1 MAKVTFHGHATCSIE
16 TDDGTHLV
24 IDPFFG
30 ENPPAFRERV
40 TAAAEFSAENSF
52 PAEPSHKPAPPLVWR
67 HLSYQVHSGARNMAL
82 DHALADA
89 IGAGHGNEGV
99 VRLYGWERPTLSLGR
114 NEPAAAYA
122 IESMRGSGF
131 DVVRRPTGGRA
142 VLHDRE
148 LTYAV
153 VAPIDGW
160 GGVRAAYLRINH
172 ALAQALRSLG
182 APVDVASG
190 TRSLAPD
197 AGPCF
202 QAPAAGEIV
211 AAGRKLVGSAQAR
224 IGSALLQHGSILL
237 EGDQGPLGG
246 VDQSR
251 VPSHGPIGLRELVGD
266 VSIDEVAGAVAES
279 LRTELGG
286 RWGSGELDAVE
297 REAADRLEAETY
309 ARDTWTWRR

>member
-1 MAKVTFHGHATCSIE
+1 MANVMPAVAVPARRRQRVEAERLTWR
-16 TDDGTHLV
+16 LV
-24 IDPFFG
+24 RD
-30 ENPPAFRERV
+30 
-40 TAAAEFSAENSF
+40 
-52 PAEPSHKPAPPLVWR
+52 EPR
-67 HLSYQVHSGARNMAL
+67 SGARNMAV
-82 DHALADA
+82 DHALAACLRD
-89 IGAGHGNEGV
+89 GGGV
-99 VRLYGWERPTLSLGR
+99 LRLYTWERPTLSLGR
-114 NEPAAAYA
+114 NEPAGPYAADA
-122 IESMRGSGF
+122 LRAAF
-131 DVVRRPTGGRA
+131 VDLVRRPTGGRA
-142 VLHDRE
+142 VLHNRE

-153 VAPIDGW
+153 VAPIDAW
-160 GGVRAAYLRINH
+160 GGVRAAYLRINQ

-182 APVDVASG
+182 APVDVAGG
-190 TRSLAPD
+190 TRALAPD

-202 QAPAAGEIV
+202 QVPAAGEII
-211 AAGRKLVGSAQAR
+211 ALGRKLVGSAQAR

-246 VDQSR
+246 VE
-251 VPSHGPIGLRELVGD
+251 PIGLRELLGD